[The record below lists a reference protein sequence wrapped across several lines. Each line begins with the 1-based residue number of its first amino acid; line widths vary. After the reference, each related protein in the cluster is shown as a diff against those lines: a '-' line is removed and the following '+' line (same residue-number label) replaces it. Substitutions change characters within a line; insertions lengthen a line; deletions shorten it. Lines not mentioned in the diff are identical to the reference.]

1 MSKII
6 QEQCTQC
13 NRYTNLSWKRLWIS
27 ARDLC
32 YGHPSK
38 VTDLEE
44 MPISELK
51 TEDYIMI
58 SDVSEKKSKKIKILT
73 LIQYF
78 NLNAIPQIEQVIKD
92 NNKKKIDALVDAASL
107 GIFDKMMK

>member
-1 MSKII
+1 MSKLI
-6 QEQCTQC
+6 QEQCPQC
-13 NRYTNLSWKRLWIS
+13 NKYTKLSWKRFWIT
-27 ARDLC
+27 AGDLC
-32 YGHPSK
+32 YGHSSK

-51 TEDYIMI
+51 AEDYIMI

-78 NLNAIPQIEQVIKD
+78 NLNAIPQMEQVIKD
-92 NNKKKIDALVDAASL
+92 NNKKKIDV
-107 GIFDKMMK
+107 